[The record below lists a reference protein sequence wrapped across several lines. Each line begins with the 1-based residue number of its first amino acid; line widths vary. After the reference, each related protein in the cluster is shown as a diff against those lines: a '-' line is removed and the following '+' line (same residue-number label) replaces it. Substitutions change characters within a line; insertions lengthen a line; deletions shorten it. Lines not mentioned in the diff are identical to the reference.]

1 MIPNIIIYSNENKG
15 SSLLLPAQ
23 GRAGQW
29 QHLLWRRIS
38 QNKIRAIQT
47 KLQRLLDGYL
57 EQDIEREVYRLE
69 KAKLLSEKK
78 SLDEKMARI
87 EQKQND
93 WLEPFQNWI
102 KVATTLVKIA
112 RDSNLLD
119 KKVAA
124 KEIFGS
130 NLRLASRAVRGE
142 PVFPYLSAL
151 RAAESVGQK
160 SESLILVELYNSART
175 FFERN

>member
-1 MIPNIIIYSNENKG
+1 M
-15 SSLLLPAQ
+15 LPAYQ
-23 GRAGQW
+23 NIGDRIHPRASPW
-29 QHLLWRRIS
+29 NS
-38 QNKIRAIQT
+38 AII
-47 KLQRLLDGYL
+47 L

-78 SLDEKMARI
+78 SLEEKMARI

-102 KVATTLVKIA
+102 KVASTLVKIA
-112 RDSNLLD
+112 RDNDLLQ
-119 KKVAA
+119 KKVIA

-142 PVFPYLSAL
+142 RVFPYLSAL
-151 RAAESVGQK
+151 RAAESVGQIP
-160 SESLILVELYNSART
+160 ESQILVPREGFEPSILSAYGPQPYAYSSSAT
-175 FFERN
+175 WA